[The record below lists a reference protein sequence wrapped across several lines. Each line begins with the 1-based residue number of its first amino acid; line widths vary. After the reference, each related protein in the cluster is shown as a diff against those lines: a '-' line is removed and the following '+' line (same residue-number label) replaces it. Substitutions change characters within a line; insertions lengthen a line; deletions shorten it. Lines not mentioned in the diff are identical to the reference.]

1 MCKQA
6 PSSAH
11 AFTRLRC
18 FVFFGA
24 FLSYLVP
31 LHELPCVIEDCPER
45 VSGPKGERTETTARS
60 LAPEWPHGKVCSRL
74 SPWARAAG
82 WLGVQMPSHKLA
94 YPIFGLVHFSSAHRR
109 SPPLRPTD
117 AEADADTDGQVG
129 FSAHASLSTVRIPAN
144 RTIKRYVLATG
155 TNTLA

>member
-1 MCKQA
+1 MATWESLLPSVSLGSGCGLAWLVCVFDTGLPARTSIVFMNAGPAA
-6 PSSAH
+6 P
-11 AFTRLRC
+11 
-18 FVFFGA
+18 
-24 FLSYLVP
+24 
-31 LHELPCVIEDCPER
+31 
-45 VSGPKGERTETTARS
+45 
-60 LAPEWPHGKVCSRL
+60 
-74 SPWARAAG
+74 
-82 WLGVQMPSHKLA
+82 GVQMPSHKLA

>member
-1 MCKQA
+1 M
-6 PSSAH
+6 P
-11 AFTRLRC
+11 LLVYVV
-18 FVFFGA
+18 FVLFGA

-31 LHELPCVIEDCPER
+31 LYELPCVIEDCPER
-45 VSGPKGERTETTARS
+45 VSRPKEERTETTARS

-94 YPIFGLVHFSSAHRR
+94 YPIFGLVHFSSAPRR

-129 FSAHASLSTVRIPAN
+129 FSAHASLSTVPAACGP
-144 RTIKRYVLATG
+144 RPQVTALCKLRSLKKETF
-155 TNTLA
+155 